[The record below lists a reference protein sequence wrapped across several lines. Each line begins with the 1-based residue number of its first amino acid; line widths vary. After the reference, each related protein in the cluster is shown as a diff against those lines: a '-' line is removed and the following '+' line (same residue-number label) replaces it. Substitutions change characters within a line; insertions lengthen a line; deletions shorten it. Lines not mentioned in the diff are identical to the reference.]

1 MANGEMTLDVGRIVD
16 VAVAASS
23 RERTDAE
30 RARSNQIYGLQT
42 HRHNAL
48 EKTVDCTATST
59 TLVHAER
66 NATFK
71 RINTLNVCRIYSDVA
86 VICNANNDVS
96 TAGSESH
103 IITQSSDTATAR
115 GPTASDFDIKPFES
129 LLSYDAESPAEPLAT
144 LPTVSYN
151 TEHSNLPVTTTMLGI
166 VKMTT
171 DIAVYGLTTIIYVTG
186 KHINDVKSHISY
198 VQL

>member
-1 MANGEMTLDVGRIVD
+1 MVMANGEMTLDVGRIVD

-59 TLVHAER
+59 TLVHAEM

-86 VICNANNDVS
+86 VMCNENNARNRENDY
-96 TAGSESH
+96 GY
-103 IITQSSDTATAR
+103 SSLWID
-115 GPTASDFDIKPFES
+115 
-129 LLSYDAESPAEPLAT
+129 
-144 LPTVSYN
+144 N
-151 TEHSNLPVTTTMLGI
+151 NNLC
-166 VKMTT
+166 
-171 DIAVYGLTTIIYVTG
+171 
-186 KHINDVKSHISY
+186 NR
-198 VQL
+198 